1 MWKSIKHKLKITIK
15 FLIEFIVFLIAWIL
29 ILPLTLLNLFAVLV
43 KYGSVTKY
51 FINTSRNID
60 IFGNKEYRTLFGYTL
75 LSNKSVVKF
84 GKDET
89 ISSVL
94 GKNQQNK
101 TLSIA
106 GRLLVWILNLLDK
119 NHCQEAAESFK
130 HII

>member
-1 MWKSIKHKLKITIK
+1 MFKKTIK
-15 FLIEFIVFLIAWIL
+15 FIIEFIIFLIAWIL

-43 KYGSVTKY
+43 KYSSVTKY

-60 IFGNKEYRTLFGYTL
+60 IFGNKEYRTLFGYSL
-75 LSNKSVVKF
+75 LSNKSTNEF

-94 GKNQQNK
+94 GKNQENK
-101 TLSIA
+101 TLSIT
-106 GRLLVWILNLLDK
+106 GKILVWILDKLDK
-119 NHCQEAAESFK
+119 NHCQKAAESYK

>member
-29 ILPLTLLNLFAVLV
+29 ILPLTLLNLFAVLI

-51 FINTSRNID
+51 FIRNID

-75 LSNKSVVKF
+75 LSNKSINVF

-94 GKNQQNK
+94 GKNQENK

-119 NHCQEAAESFK
+119 NHCQKAAESFK